1 MLSFTTANKKITV
14 FPSAEPNRPIIY
26 LNTFGEEAE
35 QVLQVLRDGAGS
47 DFTLAAISSLDW
59 NRDMVPWDIP
69 PISANSAPCIGGADH
84 YLRLLLESILPKA
97 EEAVRGTPP
106 WRGLA
111 GYSLAGL
118 FAVYAIYQTDVFSRI
133 ASVSG
138 SLWFPGIREYIFSR
152 QPVRWPDH
160 MYFSLGDREHR
171 TRNSSM
177 KCVRSNTEEIASFYK
192 EQGIDTVFRLNP
204 GNHFKNAAER
214 SAAGIGW
221 MLSR

>member
-1 MLSFTTANKKITV
+1 M
-14 FPSAEPNRPIIY
+14 
-26 LNTFGEEAE
+26 
-35 QVLQVLRDGAGS
+35 
-47 DFTLAAISSLDW
+47 
-59 NRDMVPWDIP
+59 
-69 PISANSAPCIGGADH
+69 
-84 YLRLLLESILPKA
+84 
-97 EEAVRGTPP
+97 
-106 WRGLA
+106 
-111 GYSLAGL
+111 
-118 FAVYAIYQTDVFSRI
+118 YAIYQTDVFSRI